1 MQYYDVTVKST
12 CNART
17 HTRNSTHTLTLEPI
31 LQRCKPMAVAVP
43 IPHIPL
49 SRTHQ
54 RYELAR
60 TDSRKPKV
68 SGKYCVHL
76 AVSSGSCSGAGAAV
90 AAVAALARV
99 FLLLSVVVVV
109 LGVAVSI

>member
-17 HTRNSTHTLTLEPI
+17 HTRNTGTALTLEPI

-76 AVSSGSCSGAGAAV
+76 AVSSGSGSGAGAA
-90 AAVAALARV
+90 AIAALARV